1 MVGRHGVRRP
11 RPADQPGKDMRVTVQ
26 SLNPPEAPS
35 RRYRGSSWKAVDLV
49 SVYSTF
55 VEGPHQR
62 TVRFGLA
69 PVQGG
74 RIVMRGARCLSVK
87 LQARDPRDVV
97 LAERRSES
105 LGASIQEDSSEALRR
120 ELDRKY
126 LVAWSARTEAASLDE
141 VFCEGR
147 THWLRRTIE
156 VRRLASLTDRLSG
169 RDFGPDS
176 PVVFDLPSV
185 ARRYR
190 VPEPQPRDAL
200 DAAVLIAELFL
211 VLATKLAALGY
222 ADMASLL
229 QETSFPRSR
238 PTRPIVYARISQRI

>member
-1 MVGRHGVRRP
+1 
-11 RPADQPGKDMRVTVQ
+11 MRMTAP
-26 SLNPPEAPS
+26 SLTSPEAPS
-35 RRYRGSSWKAVDLV
+35 RRFRGRSWKAVDLV
-49 SVYSTF
+49 CVYSTF
-55 VEGPHQR
+55 SDGWSQR

-87 LQARDPRDVV
+87 LQSRDPRDVV
-97 LAERRSES
+97 LAERRFES
-105 LGASIQEDSSEALRR
+105 FDAPIQEDSSEGLRR
-120 ELDRKY
+120 ELDRRY
-126 LVAWSARTEAASLDE
+126 LVAWSARTEAAFLDE
-141 VFCEGR
+141 IFCEGR

-169 RDFGPDS
+169 RDFGPDTS
-176 PVVFDLPSV
+176 RVFDLPSV

-200 DAAVLIAELFL
+200 DAALMTAELFL

-222 ADMASLL
+222 ADVASLL
-229 QETSFPRSR
+229 QETSS
-238 PTRPIVYARISQRI
+238 PILPGAQLAPLHSEEPALR